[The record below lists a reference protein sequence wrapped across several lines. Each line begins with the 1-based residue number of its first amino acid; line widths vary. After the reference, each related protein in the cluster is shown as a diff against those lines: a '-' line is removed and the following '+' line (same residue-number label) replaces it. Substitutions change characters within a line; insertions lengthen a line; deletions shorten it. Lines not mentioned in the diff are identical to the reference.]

1 MVDIIVH
8 RHTYIWTSGKG
19 KSGTYGQMGF
29 HAHRKDHN
37 KKSLSFGF
45 TYGTETKVA
54 IFTKELTID
63 LEDGVQ
69 ARNYVYTPEV
79 TEFKRNQS
87 SSGSGRGVRRQNGII
102 GGISKVGKGNWGKEL
117 DRRW

>member
-8 RHTYIWTSGKG
+8 RHTDIWTAGKG

-37 KKSLSFGF
+37 KKLLSFGF
-45 TYGTETKVA
+45 PYGTETKVT
-54 IFTKELTID
+54 IVTKELTID
-63 LEDGVQ
+63 SEDGVQ

-79 TEFKRNQS
+79 TELRRNQS
-87 SSGSGRGVRRQNGII
+87 ISGSGRGGRRRNGII
-102 GGISKVGKGNWGKEL
+102 GGISKVGKGYW
-117 DRRW
+117 RREVSQRG